1 VAQRIVMPSFG
12 MYTAEGNL
20 GRWLVAAGSAVQ
32 AGDLI
37 VEVVTEKATY
47 EVESPASG
55 ILHPVAVEGENLTVE
70 GLIGWI
76 LAAGETLPEPEGTKR
91 SEPERIKASP
101 IARRLAAEKGI
112 DLATLTGS
120 GRACRR
126 FARAARDRLEDP

>member
-20 GRWLVAAGSAVQ
+20 GRWLVPAGAAVQ
-32 AGDLI
+32 AGDLV
-37 VEVVTEKATY
+37 VEIVTEKATY

-76 LAAGETLPEPEGTKR
+76 LAAGEAPPGSAPATSTM
-91 SEPERIKASP
+91 SADRIKASP
-101 IARRLAAEKGI
+101 VARGRADRGGGRARRH
-112 DLATLTGS
+112 
-120 GRACRR
+120 C
-126 FARAARDRLEDP
+126 RAAGIISMANP